1 MTAADSQALRDKS
14 ARIRK
19 YVRWY
24 VLGSV
29 CIVLFA
35 LLFIWLGVML
45 FLGWDLPRPLIILA
59 LGGIWLLWDIAKS
72 WNYKTSLPNGFVKV
86 SSSELPVLFD
96 LVNSVTS
103 DLNIHQLSYIYLC
116 PEPFAAVFIKP
127 SLRSV
132 FTKHPKLELVMG
144 LGFLTQL
151 SDKELK
157 TILYHEFG
165 HYCQE
170 SIMETGSVY
179 RIGQFSKMF
188 LADRK
193 EFDSSTLSNQMKA
206 QIALFASYTIVFV
219 NHIQREYKG
228 LSELME
234 FEADDIASSHQGGLL
249 VKSTIQKASA
259 LKKAYEVI
267 HWGLGFLPQGSR
279 VEDIYT
285 SLSIIAQS
293 EGILQE
299 LSVECR
305 KRIARQTDSVLD
317 TSPETRSIQSEI
329 APLINLVTPSTD
341 GQAYPAAAFAAWL
354 SDGLPVYQQEAELC
368 KSVTLHIR
376 LEKNKHKLPLAESI
390 YEILL
395 DGRTIGAGN
404 YRAGYN
410 LRYRTAP
417 GTHTLSFYSPAGIKA
432 IPFDFLAE
440 SGSSYRLNIDYDLEK
455 KNGIYDIFVTDIEE
469 TSAAN

>member
-29 CIVLFA
+29 GIVLFA
-35 LLFIWLGVML
+35 LLFIWLGIMI
-45 FLGWDLPRPLIILA
+45 FLGWDLPRSLIILA
-59 LGGIWLLWDIAKS
+59 LGGIWLLLDIAKS
-72 WNYKTSLPNGFVKV
+72 WNHKSSLPNSFVKV
-86 SSSELPVLFD
+86 SPAELPVLFS

-103 DLNIHQLSYIYLC
+103 DLNVHQLSYIYLC
-116 PEPFAAVFIKP
+116 PEPFAAVFINPNLKNI
-127 SLRSV
+127 L
-132 FTKHPKLELVMG
+132 TKHPKLELVMG

-165 HYCQE
+165 HFCQD
-170 SIMETGSVY
+170 SIRETGSVY
-179 RIGQFSKMF
+179 RIGQFSKAF

-193 EFDSSTLSNQMKA
+193 EFDNSTLGNQMKA

-219 NHIQREYKG
+219 NHIQNEYKS
-228 LSELME
+228 LSEHME
-234 FEADDIASSHQGGLL
+234 YEADNIAASHQGGLL

-259 LKKAYEVI
+259 LKKAFEAI
-267 HWGLGFLPQGSR
+267 HWGLGFLPVGSR
-279 VEDIYT
+279 IEDIYT

-293 EGILQE
+293 GGFLQE
-299 LSVECR
+299 LNEECK
-305 KRIARQTDSVLD
+305 KRINRLPDSILNSSSD
-317 TSPETRSIQSEI
+317 TESIKSEI
-329 APLINLVTPSTD
+329 VHFINRVKQSADIHT
-341 GQAYPAAAFAAWL
+341 YPAVAFAAWL
-354 SDGLPVYQQEAELC
+354 SDGLPIYYKEVELRR
-368 KSVTLHIR
+368 SVTLHIR

-395 DGRTIGAGN
+395 DGRTIGTGN

-410 LRYRTAP
+410 LRYRTAS
-417 GTHTLSFYSPAGIKA
+417 GAHTLSFYSPTGIKA
-432 IPFDFLAE
+432 IPFDFSAE
-440 SGSSYRLNIDYDLEK
+440 SGSSYRLNIDYKLERR
-455 KNGIYDIFVTDIEE
+455 NGIYDIFVTDIEE
-469 TSAAN
+469 ISAED